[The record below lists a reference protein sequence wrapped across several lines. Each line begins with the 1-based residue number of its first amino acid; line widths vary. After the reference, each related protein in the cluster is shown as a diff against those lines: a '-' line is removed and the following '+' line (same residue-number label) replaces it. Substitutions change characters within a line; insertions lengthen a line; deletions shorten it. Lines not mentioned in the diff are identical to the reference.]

1 MRQLLSSG
9 ADFMKRIIVYL
20 LFFFVFPVLGN
31 DSIPR
36 KYPEKFNRLHQ
47 LVKNNYSEKELT
59 ALFETEKVTKMEDQT
74 EKNLRFILTPLS
86 LKKQKAKHEDFIAKL
101 ANKDT
106 VAKGKKFFEKYKKTF
121 EAVDKKLKVHPADI
135 IAILNWESKLG
146 EMTGTQRIIQIFIG
160 QYFLWE
166 DYLKQFEKEG
176 AFKKK
181 GALTKADAVKRA
193 KRLEKNALGN
203 LAALLN
209 QAKRK
214 NFDPAE
220 VLGSWAGAIGFPQF
234 MPASMTFAMDG
245 NGDGKIDLFNMED
258 AIFSVANYLVEH
270 KYKEKGNEYSF
281 KRYNPDKVYVRGVKK
296 YSDMAKEAGIKIGCD
311 PKTSTVCPVEF

>member
-1 MRQLLSSG
+1 M
-9 ADFMKRIIVYL
+9 RIITVFLL
-20 LFFFVFPVLGN
+20 LFLVFPVLGN
-31 DSIPR
+31 DSIPK
-36 KYPEKFNRLHQ
+36 KYPQKFNKLHQ
-47 LVKNNYSEKELT
+47 LVRKNYSKAELQK
-59 ALFETEKVTKMEDQT
+59 LFEKDSVVKIEDQT

-106 VAKGKKFFEKYKKTF
+106 VSKGKKFFEKYKKTF

-176 AFKKK
+176 AFRKK
-181 GALTKADAVKRA
+181 GALKKDDALKRA

-220 VLGSWAGAIGFPQF
+220 VYGSWAGAIGFPQF

-258 AIFSVANYLVEH
+258 AIFSVANYLVKH

-296 YSDMAKEAGIKIGCD
+296 YSDMAKDAGIKIDCD
-311 PKTSTVCPVEF
+311 PKASDACPIEF